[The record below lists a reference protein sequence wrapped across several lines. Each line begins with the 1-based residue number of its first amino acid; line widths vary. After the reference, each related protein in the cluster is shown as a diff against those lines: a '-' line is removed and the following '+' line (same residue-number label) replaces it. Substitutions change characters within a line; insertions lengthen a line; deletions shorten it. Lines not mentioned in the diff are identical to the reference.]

1 MEQAHSYKFQTE
13 TEDSKMILELLY
25 NGRIYPAEAIMS
37 QDERFVKAEANVNR
51 MYEELHSRLSEPDKK
66 QLEQLREEMYE
77 SQFYAEEEH
86 FRYGLTLGMMLVKEI
101 YEYGARYF
109 KDMD

>member
-1 MEQAHSYKFQTE
+1 MKEKGGQDGLEQAHSYKFPTE
-13 TEDSKMILELLY
+13 KENSKMILELLY

-51 MYEELHSRLSEPDKK
+51 MYEELHTRLSEPDKK

-77 SQFYAEEEH
+77 VQK
-86 FRYGLTLGMMLVKEI
+86 LLG
-101 YEYGARYF
+101 
-109 KDMD
+109 D